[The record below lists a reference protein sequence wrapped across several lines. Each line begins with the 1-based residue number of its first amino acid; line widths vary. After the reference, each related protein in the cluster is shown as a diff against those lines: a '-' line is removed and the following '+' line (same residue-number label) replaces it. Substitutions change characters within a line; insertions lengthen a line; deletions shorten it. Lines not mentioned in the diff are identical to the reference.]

1 MLKKCALCLVSVFL
15 FSASPLGAEPKI
27 TFEINKISEH
37 RLLVNY
43 AWRVNILSDKAWDG
57 CMLKISFRDKAGKEI
72 YLIQEVI
79 KLRLGQNEF
88 NGTDICDSEIW
99 KRVDKSVV
107 TLDCVF

>member
-1 MLKKCALCLVSVFL
+1 MIKKWAFCLL
-15 FSASPLGAEPKI
+15 FVLLFIASPLAAKPKI
-27 TFEINKISEH
+27 TFEIKKISEH

-43 AWRVNILSDKAWDG
+43 AWRVNILSDKAWEG
-57 CMLKISFRDKAGKEI
+57 CTLKISFRDKAGKEI

-79 KLRLGQNEF
+79 KLRLGKNEF

-99 KRVDKSVV
+99 KRVDKQVV